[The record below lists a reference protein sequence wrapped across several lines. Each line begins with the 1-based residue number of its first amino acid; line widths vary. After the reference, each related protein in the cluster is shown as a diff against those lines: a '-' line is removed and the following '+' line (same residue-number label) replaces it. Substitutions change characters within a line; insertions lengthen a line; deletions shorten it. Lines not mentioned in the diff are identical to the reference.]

1 MSSSQSLREF
11 IRERL
16 TAAAAEIFSEFEQT
30 IVRYEEE
37 IDRQR
42 RLLEISWKPQ
52 INLHRIELPLH
63 YVRTDEEV
71 LTDQQLW
78 NQERTSSLEQE
89 EPEPLPILE
98 HEELCIRQDK
108 EQLVTSDVT
117 PTDEERDQDEP
128 KPNTHQRL
136 LSMLPE
142 SGIQNQDRTHHL
154 TLPELRQHPL
164 WKKEILTDQ
173 QLCSHETTSSLDQE
187 EPEPPLMKEEQRELC
202 ISQPEGQ
209 LILKQEYVTFMVTS
223 PSAETDSYEPEPS
236 NNQLSCLMP
245 PEAENRDRDGCRNE
259 NSDSSRNEALTR
271 NDQGDGQKLKKHS
284 REKRVSCTICG
295 RSFSGN
301 RCLGIHMRMH
311 KRKKP
316 QPCKICGKCYSL
328 WKPFNTHMMAH
339 ERRKEYPCEICGER
353 FFLIS
358 IWASHMKTHTREEP
372 RSCMF
377 CGKRFFSNRNMTS
390 HMRTHRLDAISM

>member
-1 MSSSQSLREF
+1 MSSVPLLREF

-16 TAAAAEIFSEFEQT
+16 SAAAEEIFTEFEKA

-37 IDRQR
+37 IDRQH
-42 RLLEISWKPQ
+42 RLLEVCWKQQ
-52 INLHRIELPLH
+52 INLRRTDLPLH
-63 YVRTDEEV
+63 YVRKDEEV

-78 NQERTSSLEQE
+78 NQERTSSLDQE

-154 TLPELRQHPL
+154 TLPELRQHSL

-236 NNQLSCLMP
+236 NNQLSCLMS
-245 PEAENRDRDGCRNE
+245 PEAENRDRDGCRDE
-259 NSDSSRNEALTR
+259 NSESSSN
-271 NDQGDGQKLKKHS
+271 NKLKQN
-284 REKRVSCTICG
+284 KR
-295 RSFSGN
+295 
-301 RCLGIHMRMH
+301 
-311 KRKKP
+311 
-316 QPCKICGKCYSL
+316 CKQ
-328 WKPFNTHMMAH
+328 TRD
-339 ERRKEYPCEICGER
+339 RRNNVGSHRGER
-353 FFLIS
+353 PLS
-358 IWASHMKTHTREEP
+358 CKT
-372 RSCMF
+372 
-377 CGKRFFSNRNMTS
+377 CGKRFYFYSDLNG
-390 HMRTHRLDAISM
+390 HMRSHTGEKPYSCETCGKRFSQCKNLTRHKKTHTGERPYSCETCGKGFSRGCHLTRHMGTHTGEKSALCL